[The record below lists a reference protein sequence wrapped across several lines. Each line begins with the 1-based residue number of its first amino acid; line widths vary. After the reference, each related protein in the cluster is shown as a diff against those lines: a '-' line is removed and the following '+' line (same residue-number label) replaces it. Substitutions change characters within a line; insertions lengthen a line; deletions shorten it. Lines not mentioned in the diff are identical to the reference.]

1 MHLEQDMTDNPNP
14 FDPASLRLNQ
24 NFADTVGV
32 RKLLTTIPVRK
43 PSRQD
48 FVRVNPSPDY
58 RLSPAAVVEL
68 REDNEIYLVTPNMAN
83 ELPNE
88 FFTVMLLTAI
98 NRQGVLF
105 LWPIKLPRPD
115 GRQLDWYRSAAEAAE
130 QAMTDW
136 VRVSANM
143 QLGAYEVAIATANLP
158 EPAWPELPFPEILKI
173 AFRDRIIDNIDHPVV
188 RRLRGAA

>member
-1 MHLEQDMTDNPNP
+1 MTDNPNP

-115 GRQLDWYRSAAEAAE
+115 GRQLDWHRSAAEAAE
-130 QAMTDW
+130 QAMDW

>member
-1 MHLEQDMTDNPNP
+1 LEQDMTDNPNP